1 MFTTIPSVFQDIY
14 HFETQYTGL
23 AYLGRKSPFLVSSSK
38 ALSLT
43 TTPVGVG
50 MFVRMTE
57 FFPLM

>member
-23 AYLGRKSPFLVSSSK
+23 AYLGRKSLWSMSSPK
-38 ALSLT
+38 PLSLT
-43 TTPVGVG
+43 TILVGVG

-57 FFPLM
+57 LFRLM